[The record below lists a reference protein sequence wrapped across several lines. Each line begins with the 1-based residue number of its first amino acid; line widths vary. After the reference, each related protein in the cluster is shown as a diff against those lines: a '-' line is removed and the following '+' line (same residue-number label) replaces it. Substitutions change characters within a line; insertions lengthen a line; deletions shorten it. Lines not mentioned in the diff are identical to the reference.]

1 MALHRRF
8 RLLMVIVIAAL
19 LVYLLLCVGLLVFQR
34 ALIYHPQANEGDTP
48 ASLMAFTVDGVRLKA
63 SVRPHDGPQ
72 ALLYLGGNAEDVSLN
87 LPDLALAFP
96 DQALYLLHYRGFGGS
111 DGSATESALQA
122 DALAL
127 YDLIAA
133 RHPRVTVI
141 GRSLGS
147 GVAIYLAS
155 QRPVARLV
163 LVTPFNS
170 LAELASQRFALF
182 PVRWL
187 LKDRFDSWR
196 YAPQVTAPTRLVA
209 AAQDTLVP
217 RASSERLLAHFAKGV
232 ATLQFI
238 PASDHNSISDSP
250 AYWQALKAD

>member
-1 MALHRRF
+1 MFGGIVFGGVLLYLALC
-8 RLLMVIVIAAL
+8 AA
-19 LVYLLLCVGLLVFQR
+19 LLVFQR
-34 ALIYHPQANEGDTP
+34 ALIYHPQPNEGDTP
-48 ASLMAFTVDGVRLKA
+48 ASLMAFTVDGVRLQA
-63 SVRPHDGPQ
+63 SVRPHDGPD
-72 ALLYLGGNAEDVSLN
+72 AVLYLGGNAEDVSLN
-87 LPDLALAFP
+87 LADFSATFA

-111 DGSATESALQA
+111 GGSPTQAALQA

-127 YDLIAA
+127 YDLVAA
-133 RHPRVTVI
+133 SHPHVTVI

-147 GVAIYLAS
+147 AVAVYLAS

-182 PVRWL
+182 PVQWM

-196 YAPQVTAPTRLVA
+196 YAPQVSAPTRLVA
-209 AAQDTLVP
+209 AADDSLVP
-217 RASSERLLAHFAKGV
+217 RASTERLYAHFAPGV

-238 PASDHNSISDSP
+238 PACDHNSISDSP
-250 AYWQALKAD
+250 AYLPALKAR